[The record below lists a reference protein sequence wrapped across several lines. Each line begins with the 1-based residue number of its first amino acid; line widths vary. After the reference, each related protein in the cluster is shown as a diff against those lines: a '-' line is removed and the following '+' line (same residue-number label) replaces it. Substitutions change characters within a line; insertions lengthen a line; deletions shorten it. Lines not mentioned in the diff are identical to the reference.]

1 MPRVTFRVNC
11 ITYRN
16 NATMTI
22 SNMGVPMDEGQLLR
36 SFSLGLELDKLLRSQ
51 GIPITG
57 VYMHPR
63 STHHMMIVGVK
74 ATYAGVAQQIAQLA
88 FGSKLGP
95 WFHMV
100 MVVDDSIDIYNWDEV
115 YHAFCT
121 RCNPERDIHIY
132 KNTTGTALY
141 PHASPHERAYSIGSK
156 VSFDCTWPV
165 DWDKINDVPTVVS
178 FKNVYPQAIQ
188 DRVTSNWEAYGY
200 PSAK

>member
-1 MPRVTFRVNC
+1 
-11 ITYRN
+11 
-16 NATMTI
+16 MTI
-22 SNMGVPMDEGQLLR
+22 SNMGVPQDEGQLLR

-74 ATYAGVAQQIAQLA
+74 PTYAGIAMQIAQLA

-100 MVVDDSIDIYNWDEV
+100 MVVDDQTDIYNWDEV

-121 RCNPERDIHIY
+121 RCNPERGIHVF

-141 PHASPHERAYSIGSK
+141 PHANPHDRKWSIGSQ
-156 VSFDCTWPV
+156 VLFDCLWPV
-165 DWDKINDVPTVVS
+165 DWDKINDVPSLVS
-178 FKNVYPQAIQ
+178 FRNVYPKDVQ
-188 DRVTSNWEAYGY
+188 DKVLSNWTNYGFA
-200 PSAK
+200 PVAR

>member
-1 MPRVTFRVNC
+1 MDQNEPQDFAGLDGVALVTGGSGGLGSAVAVMLARRGADVA

-22 SNMGVPMDEGQLLR
+22 SNMGTPQDEGQMLR
-36 SFSLGLELDKLLRSQ
+36 SFSLGLELEKLLRSQ

-74 ATYAGVAQQIAQLA
+74 PTYAGVASQIAHLA

-100 MVVDDSIDIYNWDEV
+100 MVVDDKTDI
-115 YHAFCT
+115 
-121 RCNPERDIHIY
+121 
-132 KNTTGTALY
+132 
-141 PHASPHERAYSIGSK
+141 
-156 VSFDCTWPV
+156 
-165 DWDKINDVPTVVS
+165 
-178 FKNVYPQAIQ
+178 
-188 DRVTSNWEAYGY
+188 
-200 PSAK
+200 